1 MCIKENKLL
10 KKTENNKDSLLRSYN
25 GETVYHS
32 KKNNPNSIVEELMRR
47 KRKKRLKIMNSQTHK
62 VIHEV
67 AALDESPVKP
77 LKIKVKRKAPPKK
90 GMWTN
95 VVKEIET
102 SPKKET
108 TKKYP
113 IRTQLKTEGLS
124 VADFG
129 KSNSTDFLLKEGLVR
144 GLSKDAI
151 QSKEKII
158 ANRLRERLNLNSSSG
173 MTKSELPVDIGIEE
187 YNEEGVEFKFI

>member
-1 MCIKENKLL
+1 M
-10 KKTENNKDSLLRSYN
+10 
-25 GETVYHS
+25 
-32 KKNNPNSIVEELMRR
+32 
-47 KRKKRLKIMNSQTHK
+47 
-62 VIHEV
+62 
-67 AALDESPVKP
+67 KP

-124 VADFG
+124 IADFG

-173 MTKSELPVDIGIEE
+173 MTKSELPLDIDIEE